1 MITIK
6 EFIEKYYYRYN
17 TDKKLQYKIFKE
29 LNYTFNN
36 FIFDP
41 YTCKLPSLYYIA
53 PRCNFKRFIFERWLN
68 NDIHR

>member
-36 FIFDP
+36 FVFNP
-41 YTCKLPSLYYIA
+41 YTCKLPSLYMYPQDAILKDL
-53 PRCNFKRFIFERWLN
+53 FFERW
-68 NDIHR
+68 

>member
-6 EFIEKYYYRYN
+6 EFIEKYYYKYN

-36 FIFDP
+36 FVFDP
-41 YTCKLPSLYYIA
+41 YTCKLPFLYYSP
-53 PRCNFKRFIFERWLN
+53 PRCNFKRFIF
-68 NDIHR
+68 

>member
-6 EFIEKYYYRYN
+6 EFIEKYYYRHN

-36 FIFDP
+36 FIFDL
-41 YTCKLPSLYYIA
+41 YTCKLPFLYYSP
-53 PRCNFKRFIFERWLN
+53 PRCNFKRFIF
-68 NDIHR
+68 

>member
-36 FIFDP
+36 FVFDP
-41 YTCKLPSLYYIA
+41 YTCKLSYIYVH
-53 PRCNFKRFIFERWLN
+53 PRCNFKRFIF
-68 NDIHR
+68 

>member
-36 FIFDP
+36 FVFDP
-41 YTCKLPSLYYIA
+41 YTCKLLSIYVP
-53 PRCNFKRFIFERWLN
+53 PRCNYKRLIFERW
-68 NDIHR
+68 

>member
-6 EFIEKYYYRYN
+6 EFIEKYYYRHN

-36 FIFDP
+36 FTFDL
-41 YTCKLPSLYYIA
+41 YTCKLPFLYA
-53 PRCNFKRFIFERWLN
+53 PPRCNYKRLIFERWFK
-68 NDIHR
+68 

>member
-36 FIFDP
+36 FVFDP
-41 YTCKLPSLYYIA
+41 YTCKLPFIYVP
-53 PRCNFKRFIFERWLN
+53 PRCNFKRFIF
-68 NDIHR
+68 

>member
-17 TDKKLQYKIFKE
+17 TDMKLQYKIFKE

-36 FIFDP
+36 FIFNP
-41 YTCKLPSLYYIA
+41 YTCKLPI
-53 PRCNFKRFIFERWLN
+53 FILFPSKM
-68 NDIHR
+68 